1 MRLNFKAVQTQIL
14 NRFLQ
19 EIVFIELKE
28 NQSIKLAEATLP
40 SKILLPV
47 VIEDLAETIRQDAYD
62 QIPPLAILKGLV
74 LVVGADP
81 ALENHNFYVTLL
93 KSIDEKMYLSILH
106 DGLRYAQERQYARAI
121 LYFSATLALD
131 AQNIDAY
138 YNMGRSFEDL
148 SEQEN
153 RPELIALAKYCF
165 EETVSIDPTFAAG
178 YHRLG
183 FILYNEALYKD
194 AESTWLEALKHE
206 MPFEMK
212 EEIVVGLGRVRDKAA
227 FVSGYEM
234 ILAGRVSE
242 GLEVL
247 KSLEED
253 HDEWWDLLFFIG
265 VGYRMLEQF
274 EDALAY
280 FLKVM
285 SLNTGHI
292 QTMNEIGICLIAIG
306 DYEEAERYYKEAMRL
321 SPNNAELIC
330 NRGIVYYHRGD
341 YDGAKDYFT
350 KAYEISPEDEVVSLW
365 LSEVNKLTLN

>member
-1 MRLNFKAVQTQIL
+1 MNLNFKAVRTQIL

-28 NQSIKLAEATLP
+28 NQSIKLTQATLP
-40 SKILLPV
+40 PKILLPV
-47 VIEDLAETIRQDAYD
+47 FIDDLAETIRKNDYD

-74 LVVGADP
+74 VAVGADH
-81 ALENHNFYVTLL
+81 ALENHDFYVELL
-93 KSIDEKMYLSILH
+93 KSIDENMYLSILH
-106 DGLRYAQERQYARAI
+106 DGLRHAQERQFARAI

-148 SEQEN
+148 AEQEN
-153 RPELIALAKYCF
+153 RPDLIALAKYCYK
-165 EETVSIDPTFAAG
+165 ETLSINTEFAGG

-194 AESTWLEALKHE
+194 AEIMWIDALKYD
-206 MPFEMK
+206 MPIEMK

-227 FVSGYEM
+227 FVHGYEM

-242 GLEVL
+242 GLEIL

-306 DYEEAERYYKEAMRL
+306 DYNEAERYYKEAMRL

-341 YDGAKDYFT
+341 LEGAKDYFT
-350 KAYEISPEDEVVSLW
+350 KAFEISPEDEVVSLW
-365 LSEVNKLTLN
+365 LNEVNKLTLN

>member
-1 MRLNFKAVQTQIL
+1 MSINFKAVRSQIL
-14 NRFLQ
+14 SRFLQ
-19 EIVFIELKE
+19 EIVFVELKE
-28 NQSIKLAEATLP
+28 NQTIKLTQEKLP
-40 SKILLPV
+40 AKILLPV
-47 VIEDLAETIRQDAYD
+47 IIEDLAETIRQNDYD

-74 LVVGADP
+74 IVIGADHE
-81 ALENHNFYVTLL
+81 LENHAFYVTLL

-106 DGLRYAQERQYARAI
+106 DGIRYAESRQFARAI
-121 LYFSATLALD
+121 LYFSAVLALD
-131 AQNIDAY
+131 VQNIDAY

-153 RPELIALAKYCF
+153 RPDLLALAKHCYNQ
-165 EETVSIDPTFAAG
+165 TVSINPEFAGG

-183 FILYNEALYKD
+183 FLLYNDALYKD
-194 AESTWLEALKHE
+194 AESIWIQALKYDMPLE
-206 MPFEMK
+206 MR

-227 FVSGYEM
+227 FVQGYEL
-234 ILAGRVSE
+234 ILAGRVPE
-242 GLEVL
+242 GLEIL

-292 QTMNEIGICLIAIG
+292 QTMNEIGICLIALG
-306 DYEEAERYYKEAMRL
+306 DYDEAERYYKEAMRL
-321 SPNNAELIC
+321 SPDHAELTC
-330 NRGIVYYHRGD
+330 NMGIVYYHRGD
-341 YDGAKDYFT
+341 YSGAKHYFM
-350 KAYEISPEDEVVSLW
+350 KAYDLSPEDEVVSLW
-365 LSEVNKLTLN
+365 LNEINRITLN